1 MSVNDDLVKN
11 LSQFVQR
18 LAEGDI
24 DAEFNLAAEAPE
36 LDTPQLAELNQALGL
51 LQQRLK
57 TISQAVGQ
65 VAEGDLSVKV
75 APASDKDVLGQTL
88 ARALGNLRRTFAQVL
103 AGTEALGSAESM
115 LSDTANQTGDAVDET
130 VSAFGKVTAN
140 TFDQFSGLNRVS
152 EGLAQVSKQ
161 VEDTGGDAQPVA
173 TVKKDVDAI
182 NTASEA
188 NAKITVGIRLTTNRM
203 LEQVDKIVVTS
214 RSLRGMTLGLQDTMA
229 PYIITTEQE
238 KKQALK
244 IAYLPITDHLVL
256 PLTHL
261 QQVQQSE
268 GQPIEIL
275 RRGSWPALV
284 DALEEEADGALILAP
299 LAIKLYEEGLP
310 IRSIMAA
317 HRNGSGL
324 VLKKSLDSID
334 DVAGHTIAVPDTV
347 STHSVLL
354 YKALQRAGIPYD
366 AVEVRSAPPP
376 LMPYFLQRGTID
388 GFISADPFPEVA
400 LSLGAGRIE
409 FLSKD
414 LIPDHMCCVLVMRDE
429 VLEKEPDKV
438 IQLIRSFVQAGKKIN
453 ENPGRAAK
461 DVSPFFGVAP
471 NILQHVLT
479 TPPNRITY
487 DKLELFVDE
496 FYDFGSAMVEMGL
509 LTEGPNIEGL
519 LDNSYFKEAM
529 KK

>member
-11 LSQFVQR
+11 LTQFVQR
-18 LAEGDI
+18 LAQGDI
-24 DAEFNLAAEAPE
+24 DADSDLTSVIPGLSAPE
-36 LDTPQLAELNQALGL
+36 LAELNQALDAL
-51 LQQRLK
+51 RQRLK
-57 TISQAVGQ
+57 NISQMVGQ
-65 VAEGDLSVKV
+65 VAEGDLSVRV
-75 APASDKDVLGQTL
+75 APVSAQDELGLTL

-103 AGTEALGSAESM
+103 AGTEALGSAES
-115 LSDTANQTGDAVDET
+115 LLADTANQTGDAVDET
-130 VSAFGKVTAN
+130 VGAFGKVTAN
-140 TFDQFSGLNRVS
+140 TFDQFSGISQANT
-152 EGLAQVSKQ
+152 GLAEVSKLL
-161 VEDTGGDAQPVA
+161 EESGGNPQLAE
-173 TVKKDVDAI
+173 TVKKGIDTVND
-182 NTASEA
+182 ASEA

-229 PYIITTEQE
+229 PYILASEQE
-238 KKQALK
+238 KAAALK

-268 GQPIEIL
+268 GQPIEIM
-275 RRGSWPALV
+275 RCGSWPALV
-284 DALEEEADGALILAP
+284 DSLEEKADGALILAP
-299 LAIKLYEEGLP
+299 LAIKLFEEGLP

-324 VLKKSLDSID
+324 VLKKGLDSID

-400 LSLGAGRIE
+400 LSLGAGRLE

-414 LIPDHMCCVLVMRDE
+414 LIPNHMCCVLVMREE
-429 VLEKEPDKV
+429 VLENEPDKV
-438 IQLIRSFVQAGKKIN
+438 IQLVRSFVQAGKKIN
-453 ENPGRAAK
+453 EDPARAAR

-471 NILQHVLT
+471 NILNHVLT
-479 TPPNRITY
+479 TPPDRITY
-487 DKLELFVDE
+487 DRLELFADE
-496 FYDFGSAMVEMGL
+496 FYDFGNAMVEMGL
-509 LTEGPNIEGL
+509 LTEQPDVEGL
-519 LDNSYFKEAM
+519 LDSSYYKEAM
-529 KK
+529 K